1 MTGAG
6 RTDDGFLGGRL
17 HIRQP
22 AKGFRSGVDAVL
34 LAAAVPAV
42 AGQSVLEL
50 GCGAAA
56 CVLCLGARVPGLALN
71 GLELQGDYAA
81 LAREN
86 AARNHLDL
94 ALWQGDVA
102 DVPKGLRDQTFD
114 HVIANP
120 PYYRRAA
127 HSAPDDA
134 GRAAALGE
142 SVPLAA
148 WVDAGTRR
156 LKPRGWLTVIQKA
169 GRLRDLIDACDARLG
184 SFEIK
189 PIAPRAGH
197 QAELVILRVRKGG
210 RADLR
215 LFAPLV
221 MHLSTHHVADEDS
234 YTPVARD
241 ILRKGGSLKF

>member
-1 MTGAG
+1 MTGGG
-6 RTDDGFLGGRL
+6 RTDNGFLGGRL

-50 GCGAAA
+50 GCGAGAA
-56 CVLCLGARVPGLALN
+56 LFCLGARVPGLALS

-86 AARNHLDL
+86 AARNYLDL
-94 ALWQGDVA
+94 DLWQGDVA
-102 DVPKGLRDQTFD
+102 DVPRGLRDQTFD

-127 HSAPDDA
+127 HSVPNDP
-134 GRAAALGE
+134 GRAAAQGE
-142 SVPLAA
+142 TVPLAA
-148 WVDAGTRR
+148 WVDTGTRR
-156 LKPRGWLTVIQKA
+156 LKPRGWLTVIGKA
-169 GRLRDLIDACDARLG
+169 GRLRDLIEACDARLG
-184 SFEIK
+184 SLQIK
-189 PIAPRAGH
+189 PIAPRAGR
-197 QAELVILRVRKGG
+197 QAELVILRARKGG

-221 MHLSTHHVADEDS
+221 MHLDTRHVADADN
-234 YTPVARD
+234 YGPLARE
-241 ILRKGGSLKF
+241 ILRAGRSLEF

>member
-1 MTGAG
+1 MT
-6 RTDDGFLGGRL
+6 DFWGGRL

-22 AKGFRSGVDAVL
+22 AKGFRSGIDAVL

-56 CVLCLGARVPGLALN
+56 SVLCLGARVPGLALS
-71 GLELQGDYAA
+71 GLELSRRLCRPGPRKTRPAITST
-81 LAREN
+81 
-86 AARNHLDL
+86 
-94 ALWQGDVA
+94 WPCGQGDVA

-148 WVDAGTRR
+148 WVEYRHAAAETKG
-156 LKPRGWLTVIQKA
+156 
-169 GRLRDLIDACDARLG
+169 LG
-184 SFEIK
+184 
-189 PIAPRAGH
+189 
-197 QAELVILRVRKGG
+197 
-210 RADLR
+210 
-215 LFAPLV
+215 
-221 MHLSTHHVADEDS
+221 
-234 YTPVARD
+234 
-241 ILRKGGSLKF
+241 

>member
-1 MTGAG
+1 MTGGG

-17 HIRQP
+17 HIWQP

-94 ALWQGDVA
+94 DLWQGDVA

-120 PYYRRAA
+120 PY
-127 HSAPDDA
+127 
-134 GRAAALGE
+134 
-142 SVPLAA
+142 
-148 WVDAGTRR
+148 
-156 LKPRGWLTVIQKA
+156 
-169 GRLRDLIDACDARLG
+169 
-184 SFEIK
+184 
-189 PIAPRAGH
+189 
-197 QAELVILRVRKGG
+197 
-210 RADLR
+210 
-215 LFAPLV
+215 
-221 MHLSTHHVADEDS
+221 
-234 YTPVARD
+234 
-241 ILRKGGSLKF
+241 